1 MRRHS
6 SWPSLKWGW
15 RGEQAMTTVATAL
28 RLAQAQGLDRLD
40 AQLLLLHVLGQEAH
54 DRAWLLAHD
63 SDALPVA
70 AEGRLTPLVAR
81 RAAGEPLAYITG
93 RREFFGL
100 DLDVNPSVLI
110 PRPDTEILVE
120 WALEHLPTAT
130 DQTLRVLDLGTGS
143 GAIALALKAQRPY
156 AQVQALDRSEAAL
169 TVARRNAARLSLD
182 IMFAQG
188 NWLDGNHQRY
198 HLIVANPPYVAD
210 ADPHLSALA
219 HEPLQALT
227 AGPDGLQDLRTIIA
241 SAPGHLYPGGSLL
254 LEHGH
259 DQAAAVRELLAVASF
274 CKIASRRDLAGIE
287 RCSGGQQSL
296 EPHPHAYASLPT
308 IGSPA
313 ARTRPR

>member
-15 RGEQAMTTVATAL
+15 RGEQAMTTLGTAL
-28 RLAQAQGLDRLD
+28 RQAQAQGLDRLD

-70 AEGRLTPLVAR
+70 AEVRLAPLVAR

-100 DLDVNPSVLI
+100 DLEVNPHVLI
-110 PRPDTEILVE
+110 PRPDTETLVE
-120 WALEHLPTAT
+120 WALEHLPTTTAHA
-130 DQTLRVLDLGTGS
+130 LRVLDLGTGS

-169 TVARRNAARLSLD
+169 AVARRNAARLSLD
-182 IMFAQG
+182 ITFAQG

-227 AGPDGLQDLRTIIA
+227 AGSDGLQDLLTIIA
-241 SAPGHLYPGGSLL
+241 SAPDHLYPGGSLM
-254 LEHGH
+254 LEHGQ
-259 DQAAAVRELLAVASF
+259 DQAATVRELLTAAGF
-274 CKIASRRDLAGIE
+274 CHIASRRDLAGIE
-287 RCSGGQQSL
+287 RCSGGRLSRL
-296 EPHPHAYASLPT
+296 
-308 IGSPA
+308 
-313 ARTRPR
+313 

>member
-1 MRRHS
+1 
-6 SWPSLKWGW
+6 
-15 RGEQAMTTVATAL
+15 MTTVGTAL

-40 AQLLLLHVLGQEAH
+40 AQLLLLHALGRDAH

-70 AEGRLTPLVAR
+70 AEGLLAPLLVR
-81 RAAGEPLAYITG
+81 RAAGEPLAYIIG

-100 DLDVNPSVLI
+100 DLDINPHVLI
-110 PRPDTEILVE
+110 PRPDTETLVE
-120 WALEHLPTAT
+120 WALEHLPIAT
-130 DQTLRVLDLGTGS
+130 DQPLRVLDLGTGS

-169 TVARRNAARLSLD
+169 AVARRNAARLSLD

-188 NWLDGNHQRY
+188 HWLEGNHQRY

-241 SAPGHLYPGGSLL
+241 SAPGHLYPGGILL

-259 DQAAAVRELLAVASF
+259 DQAAAVRELLAVAGF

-296 EPHPHAYASLPT
+296 EPHPQARASLQT

-313 ARTRPR
+313 AHRAPR